1 MPSLQVLAFAVFLS
15 LLVAPPLNAA
25 VHDVSAPPLPGDTY
39 GVADFRLYVPDGVTA
54 VRGVYAHLDPYLA
67 DSRGIVQDPA
77 LRALCEESS
86 FALLGALLDSR
97 HMDTGIG
104 NAVLRA
110 LAALADASG
119 HPELAWSPLFFDGWS
134 WGGQF
139 AYHFTVW
146 RPDRV
151 LGFITQKGGLHD
163 TGPAGAAIQVPGY
176 LIVGE
181 NDAPYRIANLTGI
194 FLAHRPLGARWSL
207 AMQPD
212 AAHERVTDR
221 ALLDGFFHA
230 VVARRLP
237 AEIPPDGPVVLQD
250 IPQDAGWLGERAT
263 ARIGAHACF
272 GAPADTACW
281 FPARGVAFGW
291 QDFVSGGAVAD
302 TFACVPTGVAEA
314 PPQPRLGP
322 NRPNPFNP
330 ATTID
335 VVLPV
340 AGDIELE
347 VFDAAG
353 RRLTTLAAGQ
363 FAAGRHAFRWNGIDA
378 RGRRLPSGLYL
389 CRLRCGAA
397 TESRA
402 MTLVE

>member
-1 MPSLQVLAFAVFLS
+1 MTVWPGLVLVVLLGAFA
-15 LLVAPPLNAA
+15 APACGA
-25 VHDVSAPPLPGDTY
+25 VYDISAPPRPEDGY
-39 GVADFRLYVPDGVTA
+39 GIAEFRVHVPDGVTT

-67 DSRGIVQDPA
+67 DSRDIVQDPA
-77 LRALCEESS
+77 LRALCEETS
-86 FALLGALLDSR
+86 FALLGAILDSR

-104 NAVLRA
+104 DAVLRA
-110 LAALADASG
+110 LADVADASG
-119 HPELAWSPLFFDGWS
+119 HPELAWSPLYFDGWS

-151 LGFITQKGGLHD
+151 LGFVTQKGGLHD
-163 TGPAGAAIQVPGY
+163 TGPAGEAILVPGT

-181 NDAPYRIANLTGI
+181 NDEPYRIANLTGI
-194 FLAHRPLGARWSL
+194 FLAHRPLGARWDL
-207 AMQPD
+207 AMHPD

-221 ALLDGFFHA
+221 ALLDGLFRA

-237 AEIPPDGPVVLQD
+237 AETPPEGPVVLRVV
-250 IPQDAGWLGERAT
+250 PESSGWLGERAT
-263 ARIGAHACF
+263 AWIGAHACF
-272 GAPADTACW
+272 DAPADTACW
-281 FPARGVAFGW
+281 FPARGVARGW
-291 QDFVSGGAVAD
+291 QAFVTGGAVTD
-302 TFACVPTGVAEA
+302 TFVCGPTDVVVA
-314 PPQPRLGP
+314 PPPPRLGR

-335 VVLPV
+335 VVLPI
-340 AGDIELE
+340 AGDVRLE

-353 RRLTTLAAGQ
+353 QRVTTLAAGPL
-363 FAAGRHAFRWNGIDA
+363 AAGRHAFRWGGTDA

-389 CRLRCGAA
+389 CRLRCDGVV
-397 TESRA
+397 ESRA